1 MKQIILNNPQGGRS
15 ATKRT
20 KTDQWC
26 VQAKTSRVQTNA
38 TNAKNP
44 RRRRG
49 LTKRTEADQW
59 FWVQT
64 KTNLAQGSTNQPAPN
79 GGQQE
84 MRGGDKIKSGSGS
97 RVRRSFQAN
106 REMKARAA
114 RSLKWEDSK
123 SFFLNLMGPSL
134 WVPTSFMVMPIALA
148 RHRFWSLEQA
158 RHHSGVKFAP
168 ARQ

>member
-1 MKQIILNNPQGGRS
+1 MQQQTNKESSVTVDEGYWNWPMRYDWVLKPKQMKQIIVNNPQGGRS

-26 VQAKTSRVQTNA
+26 VQAKTNRVQTNA

-44 RRRRG
+44 RWRRG

-59 FWVQT
+59 GWVQT

-84 MRGGDKIKSGSGS
+84 RRGQNQKWIRIKSATIIPSKQGD
-97 RVRRSFQAN
+97 
-106 REMKARAA
+106 E
-114 RSLKWEDSK
+114 SK
-123 SFFLNLMGPSL
+123 SRPHAQLFEVGGFKKFF
-134 WVPTSFMVMPIALA
+134 FC
-148 RHRFWSLEQA
+148 F
-158 RHHSGVKFAP
+158 
-168 ARQ
+168 

>member
-1 MKQIILNNPQGGRS
+1 MQQQTNKESSVTVDEGYWNWPMRYDWVLKPKQMKQIIVNNPQGGRS

-26 VQAKTSRVQTNA
+26 VQAKTNRVQTNA

-44 RRRRG
+44 RWRRG

-59 FWVQT
+59 GWVQT

-106 REMKARAA
+106 REVKARAA
-114 RSLKWEDSK
+114 HMPSFLKRIQK
-123 SFFLNLMGPSL
+123 VFF
-134 WVPTSFMVMPIALA
+134 F
-148 RHRFWSLEQA
+148 
-158 RHHSGVKFAP
+158 
-168 ARQ
+168 